1 MEKIPEDTNKGECM
15 NGNINKIKFLIP
27 ILELTLLIMLFNCNY
42 AIVDDA
48 MINYFTQG
56 LCGIGYNQIAIPY
69 VGIIVTGLVY
79 VIQLIVPMIN
89 GYLCYLLLSIAI
101 IFSVLDYLLYKRQAV
116 WIEHIIMY
124 IFEAI
129 VFFQLTYT
137 VVAYLWCF
145 MGILLYSEK
154 FGIDRRKKLV
164 LIPICAEIFGIST
177 RTDVWFTSMILCFP
191 FAVYEWK
198 EKNNS
203 NQLKM
208 ILLSFILFIS
218 IKGVNQFVYHYSE
231 VEKDYIEWNQ
241 ASTEIRDYEA
251 IPYSEYEEDY
261 KELSLSENDV
271 AFLQTWMFADKERFD
286 IDTLKSIAQL
296 RSVSKT
302 YELNPLKIF
311 SAAVKNRT
319 YVFIFMLAI
328 LLGIFRKNNIYALG
342 EIGVTA
348 LMLVG
353 LIIRKRVVM
362 RVIIPVVLICAI
374 VFLIYKLDFGKRR
387 IIKFK
392 NFMAFVIVILCL
404 LELKKENILQIN
416 STYVGKEEL
425 NNYITNNKD
434 RMFVFSS
441 FPALYQTQGN
451 ICKLSVDKN
460 DYLNNIICLGDWGT
474 FSNQYY
480 SVLEKN
486 GVQERDNIFKA
497 LLEEN
502 VYLICDN
509 DETIKRLENYYTE
522 YYKGKVN
529 VQYIATIDAENIYEI
544 RR

>member
-1 MEKIPEDTNKGECM
+1 
-15 NGNINKIKFLIP
+15 
-27 ILELTLLIMLFNCNY
+27 
-42 AIVDDA
+42 
-48 MINYFTQG
+48 
-56 LCGIGYNQIAIPY
+56 
-69 VGIIVTGLVY
+69 
-79 VIQLIVPMIN
+79 
-89 GYLCYLLLSIAI
+89 
-101 IFSVLDYLLYKRQAV
+101 
-116 WIEHIIMY
+116 
-124 IFEAI
+124 
-129 VFFQLTYT
+129 
-137 VVAYLWCF
+137 
-145 MGILLYSEK
+145 
-154 FGIDRRKKLV
+154 
-164 LIPICAEIFGIST
+164 
-177 RTDVWFTSMILCFP
+177 
-191 FAVYEWK
+191 
-198 EKNNS
+198 
-203 NQLKM
+203 
-208 ILLSFILFIS
+208 
-218 IKGVNQFVYHYSE
+218 
-231 VEKDYIEWNQ
+231 
-241 ASTEIRDYEA
+241 
-251 IPYSEYEEDY
+251 
-261 KELSLSENDV
+261 
-271 AFLQTWMFADKERFD
+271 
-286 IDTLKSIAQL
+286 
-296 RSVSKT
+296 
-302 YELNPLKIF
+302 
-311 SAAVKNRT
+311 
-319 YVFIFMLAI
+319 MLAI